1 MADPLGAA
9 GSIVGI
15 AAFGLQFAT
24 TLQTY
29 IETVADARGTLRDIA
44 LDVSATASALE
55 QLHEFTK
62 ADENGK
68 AIANDLG
75 VQQVVRLATQ
85 CKQVYTAIIDLIAKA
100 AGIPKD
106 ANGEVSLDAL
116 DLNTLNAISLMQKLI
131 WPFKEP
137 RIKKHQ
143 EELRWLKIS
152 LLFHLRLMEL
162 AKTKMMAPA
171 ASSNALEK
179 EAALEATLEK
189 LLSRREEYARQIAAE
204 RRQSK
209 KKELGKTAEAPVKA
223 FPIFTEEEIRAR
235 DPSPEQEHSASTS
248 RRSLVAGEGLFETK
262 EYDDIVDMKDTS
274 SSEELIDDPLTY
286 MLPNQVPEPSKTKFN
301 LNDNGHISDP
311 VTDDTPDAA
320 IKPLSTTLVENTWK
334 GNDIGYLASQGPALN
349 PGFQILSHIPPALSP
364 APFNTQSSMANV
376 VNNKVAART
385 NPTDTG
391 SEKSN
396 PYSQSLGRPTL
407 SSPIIEKG
415 NPQSQ
420 PAAQSDPK
428 TADNKGDEERNSQ
441 SYIIGHSN
449 KKYKPRSSVR
459 VFRRLPRLSGLFS
472 KRERLAHD
480 WESQELEA
488 YLIEDEITPTSTSA
502 SASANTIAIR
512 KLPFGHQE
520 LVSMLRQITKSRDT
534 DIWTQY
540 ISLTSAQRASVDR
553 AIQEA
558 HRSSLHTRTCVAIT
572 SNSQPGYA
580 NSCIVIF
587 FALGPPVEPIHFK
600 YDTRYF
606 RFAFELCRTWEG
618 MEDLIARAL
627 GDTIRDIGSRI
638 RAGHYLLK
646 SLDDHTILPAMW
658 SNVVN
663 PGLVVFLVAAMPPP
677 IDLIPQRRALRT
689 TRARD
694 SSSVEYS
701 QGLFGRSS
709 SFPKRSSQPQDFST
723 GASQPSRASTSLFGG
738 LSRSAPP
745 PPPGPVPE
753 PISPAQPPSPK
764 SVQTSGVFA
773 EDPEFAANIAAGLE
787 SSGFDPNIVID
798 EPNYQRR
805 DSPPVGKSKKAKRKE
820 MRGKRPVESE
830 SSLIP
835 ESAYIP
841 THQIARIATGASSP
855 RPCEPSDKSQSWLR
869 NPLSARLGYRASER
883 GAERTTGESE
893 DLDVGPMDEEFAD
906 SDVGGEEADIID
918 FEAEQEM
925 AKLGLGGLLGKWTNA
940 FDAPAEDGQHE

>member
-100 AGIPKD
+100 AGIPRD

-189 LLSRREEYARQIAAE
+189 LLSRRKEYARQIAAE

-274 SSEELIDDPLTY
+274 SSEELINDPLTY
-286 MLPNQVPEPSKTKFN
+286 MPPNQVPEPSKAKFN
-301 LNDNGHISDP
+301 LNNNGHISDP
-311 VTDDTPDAA
+311 AIDDTPDVA

-385 NPTDTG
+385 DPTDTG

-396 PYSQSLGRPTL
+396 PYSQSIGQPTL

-449 KKYKPRSSVR
+449 KKYKSRSSVR

-502 SASANTIAIR
+502 SVSANTIAIR

-540 ISLTSAQRASVDR
+540 ISLTPAQRASVDR

-627 GDTIRDIGSRI
+627 SDTIRDIGSRI

-677 IDLIPQRRALRT
+677 IDLFPQRQAIRT
-689 TRARD
+689 TTEPR
-694 SSSVEYS
+694 
-701 QGLFGRSS
+701 LFGGSPSPR
-709 SFPKRSSQPQDFST
+709 RSSQPQDFST

-738 LSRSAPP
+738 LSRGAPPPQPP
-745 PPPGPVPE
+745 PPPGPIPK
-753 PISPAQPPSPK
+753 PISPAQPPNPK
-764 SVQTSGVFA
+764 NAQTPGVFA
-773 EDPEFAANIAAGLE
+773 EDLEFASVVAAGLE
-787 SSGFDPNIVID
+787 SSGFDPDIVID
-798 EPNYQRR
+798 DPDYQRR
-805 DSPPVGKSKKAKRKE
+805 DSPPMEKAKKSKKSKKKKKRLVD
-820 MRGKRPVESE
+820 VESS

-855 RPCEPSDKSQSWLR
+855 RPCEPSDKSQSWFGSLPSVR
-869 NPLSARLGYRASER
+869 SSDRALER
-883 GAERTTGESE
+883 GAEWTALE
-893 DLDVGPMDEEFAD
+893 DTELDAAPTDEEFAD

-925 AKLGLGGLLGKWTNA
+925 TKLGLGGLLGKWTNA